1 LISIRRR
8 RIRTRRL
15 FIDATKQHALENDTS
30 SIVEAVAGCRF
41 PCPSPRFEI
50 ILFVREYS
58 GPLSCFSCVEN
69 RRRQP
74 WELPHDVT
82 AITTFFFFPFSSGF
96 SACAGAWSDFCLRV
110 KAETEE
116 VWGLF
121 VFIAGG
127 AMSEFKEE
135 SSSGTIAGSNASG
148 PAANSYVLYLS
159 PEDDRYQK

>member
-1 LISIRRR
+1 MIPDI
-8 RIRTRRL
+8 
-15 FIDATKQHALENDTS
+15 LELEKIAS
-30 SIVEAVAGCRF
+30 SSFPSFRDYLVFKGIFWAAG
-41 PCPSPRFEI
+41 
-50 ILFVREYS
+50 
-58 GPLSCFSCVEN
+58 
-69 RRRQP
+69 RRQP

-96 SACAGAWSDFCLRV
+96 SACAGAWSDLCHRV

-116 VWGLF
+116 VWGIF

-127 AMSEFKEE
+127 AMSEFKAE
-135 SSSGTIAGSNASG
+135 SSSGTIAGSNVSG